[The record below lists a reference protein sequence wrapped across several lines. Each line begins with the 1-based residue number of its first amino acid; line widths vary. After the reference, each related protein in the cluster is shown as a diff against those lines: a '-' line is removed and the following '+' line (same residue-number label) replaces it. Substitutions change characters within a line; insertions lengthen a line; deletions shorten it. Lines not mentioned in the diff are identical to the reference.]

1 MIDEGYIKFECVWT
15 EDTAI
20 PDEEIA
26 DLIEWRNRLCRA
38 GLIGHDAGLDVG
50 FGNISQREPG
60 ARGFVISATQTGH
73 VPVATGHEFTRVV
86 DYDIAANRVACRGPR
101 QASSE
106 SLTHA
111 AIYELDSAYLAV
123 VHVHSRDLWR
133 SLAGE
138 VPTTGAGIA
147 YGTAAMAG
155 EFLRLYRDD
164 DLREARIA
172 VMGGHEEGLISIGTT
187 VNEAAERLLSLCS

>member
-38 GLIGHDAGLDVG
+38 GLIGHDAALDVG
-50 FGNISQREPG
+50 FGNISRREPG
-60 ARGFVISATQTGH
+60 ARGFVISATRTGH

-86 DYDIAANRVACRGPR
+86 DYDIAANRVVCRGPR

-123 VHVHSRDLWR
+123 AHAHSRDLWR

-138 VPTTGAGIA
+138 VPTTDAGIA
-147 YGTAAMAG
+147 YGTAEMAG

-187 VNEAAERLLSLCS
+187 VKEAAERLLSLCS